1 MTQLLPKVA
10 AIKEALGIP
19 PDLAALQAL
28 ETACELLGIVPDPA
42 STLMQMA
49 DNLVAAIGCVVAQ
62 SPVPAPTPAPTPAL
76 TPATAHTPAH
86 APVNAP
92 AASPATSRKRP
103 AQRPAPQDSASYID
117 GLTGSL
123 TARAPLSTSKSSTI
137 STRRPP
143 RPYSGW
149 TTMAATRTA
158 RGCCW
163 RSALRVVAGPGV
175 RPTAARVATRAVL
188 RSNLESNRGEGS
200 GET

>member
-76 TPATAHTPAH
+76 TPTTAHTPAH

-103 AQRPAPQDSASYID
+103 DQRPAPQDSASYND

-123 TARAPLSTSKSSTI
+123 YIDGARSIVNFKVFYDLDQETANETVPAGRLW
-137 STRRPP
+137 RL
-143 RPYSGW
+143 
-149 TTMAATRTA
+149 
-158 RGCCW
+158 RG
-163 RSALRVVAGPGV
+163 RLVGAVGGV
-175 RPTAARVATRAVL
+175 HCGL
-188 RSNLESNRGEGS
+188 
-200 GET
+200 